1 MATRLDEAP
10 ATSVTIV
17 CGVSKRRAS
26 PSPAS
31 TSTAGEDIPVV
42 GGREPCP
49 CGSGRRYK
57 ACHGKS
63 AATQH
68 RVVRPFAGM
77 ASEPDWVALH
87 DLVPA
92 ATATLALRE
101 SDRPVTLCTLLPMA
115 WPAIVRQDGHVLL
128 ATQTQTSSADV
139 ARDLGDALGRALVAE
154 PGSPVAPRPLPA
166 DAPHLTDLI
175 NAEQPLKIVV
185 HSGFDYWLDDADA
198 ADQSA
203 RDALERANEVVSPT
217 ARLASVE
224 GAYWM
229 LLGERRQV
237 RWVLPEDEAPLVD
250 ALARLQVDA
259 GLELAPG
266 TRFLGSFRASGL
278 IVPVWDLPEGT
289 EVDQVEDAATEFRG
303 RLDSALADESPLS
316 GAGRRARESLRARQL
331 TVH

>member
-1 MATRLDEAP
+1 M
-10 ATSVTIV
+10 
-17 CGVSKRRAS
+17 SKRRATS
-26 PSPAS
+26 QRQPPPPSKSDA
-31 TSTAGEDIPVV
+31 DVPVV
-42 GGREPCP
+42 GGREQCP

-57 ACHGKS
+57 ACHGKA

-92 ATATLALRE
+92 ATATLTPKEAGR
-101 SDRPVTLCTLLPMA
+101 SVTLCTLLPMA
-115 WPAIVRQDGHVLL
+115 WPALVRQNGDVML
-128 ATQTQTSSADV
+128 AAQTQTSSADIG
-139 ARDLGDALGRALVAE
+139 RDLGDALRRALAAD
-154 PGSPVAPRPLPA
+154 PGTPVPPRPLPA
-166 DAPHLTDLI
+166 DAPHLADLI
-175 NAEQPLKIVV
+175 DADQPLQVLV
-185 HSGFDYWLDDADA
+185 HSGFDFWLEDAEAVDEG
-198 ADQSA
+198 A
-203 RDALERANEVVSPT
+203 RAGLERANEVATPT

-229 LLGERRQV
+229 LLGDRRQV

-278 IVPVWDLPEGT
+278 VVPVWDLPDGT
-289 EVDQVEDAATEFRG
+289 EVDEVEDAAGAFRN
-303 RLDSALADESPLS
+303 RLDTALADDAPLT

-331 TVH
+331 TVY

>member
-1 MATRLDEAP
+1 M
-10 ATSVTIV
+10 
-17 CGVSKRRAS
+17 SKRRAS
-26 PSPAS
+26 VPRPTSS
-31 TSTAGEDIPVV
+31 TTDSDVPVV

-57 ACHGKS
+57 ACHGKA

-92 ATATLALRE
+92 ATATLTPTN
-101 SDRPVTLCTLLPMA
+101 SDRSVTLCTLLPMA
-115 WPAIVRQDGHVLL
+115 WPALVRQNGEVML
-128 ATQTQTSSADV
+128 AAQTQTSSADV
-139 ARDLGDALGRALVAE
+139 ARDLGDALAQALVAE
-154 PGSPVAPRPLPA
+154 PGTPVPPRPLPV
-166 DAPHLTDLI
+166 DAPSLTDLI
-175 NAEQPLKIVV
+175 DAAQPLHVVV
-185 HSGFDYWLDDADA
+185 HSGFDFWLDDAEA
-198 ADQSA
+198 ADESA
-203 RDALERANEVVSPT
+203 RAGLELANEIVSPT

-229 LLGERRQV
+229 LLGERRQL

-259 GLELAPG
+259 GLELMKG

-278 IVPVWDLPEGT
+278 VVPVWDLPDGT
-289 EVDQVEDAATEFRG
+289 EVEEVEDAAAEFRA
-303 RLDSALADESPLS
+303 RLDWALADATPLS
-316 GAGRRARESLRARQL
+316 GAGRRVRESLRARQL